1 MGSLWHGFA
10 DMGAVTASG
19 PFVVTRG
26 DGTRIYDDKGNEYL
40 DATAGLWFTNIGHGR
55 TEVAEAVAKQ
65 LSAIAHYSNFGD
77 FASDV
82 TLELADRVAAIAPVE
97 GSKVMFT
104 LGGSDSV
111 DSAYKLARRYWV
123 EQGKPGKTIAVGRT
137 KAYHGMHAAG
147 TSLAG
152 IPLNAEGYGEIIP
165 DTETVDWDDAKALL
179 GLIERIGA
187 DKIAAFFVEPIIGA
201 GGVYLPPDG
210 YLAEV
215 RDICREHDI
224 LFIVDEVVTGFGRIG
239 GGAWFASARF
249 DLQPD
254 MITTAKG
261 LTSGYVPMGA
271 LIVSPRVAEP
281 FFAGGTWFRHG
292 YTYGGHNASA
302 AAALAN
308 LDIIERENL
317 LDGANRLESD
327 LAQALSPLAELDSV
341 AEVRTG
347 LGAVSAVQLADP
359 AKAMAAIGKL
369 REHGVSGR
377 AAGQGALQVSPAFV
391 MTTEEVG
398 ELADRF
404 AAALKEL

>member
-1 MGSLWHGFA
+1 
-10 DMGAVTASG
+10 MGAVTASG

-281 FFAGGTWFRHG
+281 FFTGGTWFRHG

>member
-1 MGSLWHGFA
+1 
-10 DMGAVTASG
+10 MGAVTASG

-65 LSAIAHYSNFGD
+65 LSTIAHYSNFGD

>member
-1 MGSLWHGFA
+1 
-10 DMGAVTASG
+10 MGAVTASG

-65 LSAIAHYSNFGD
+65 LSTIAHYSNFGD

-271 LIVSPRVAEP
+271 LIVSPRVADP

>member
-65 LSAIAHYSNFGD
+65 LSTIAHYSNFGD

-327 LAQALSPLAELDSV
+327 LAQALSPLADLDSV